1 MTQRAEFPAAFK
13 ELFTPARYKVYYG
26 GRGGAKSWAFAR
38 ALLIQA
44 TQRPLRVLCTR
55 EFQGSI
61 KDSVH
66 RLLADQIEAMGLSAF
81 FEVQQTEIRGPHGS
95 VFLFEGLRH
104 NVTKIKSMEG
114 IDVVWCEEAE
124 RISEESWRVLIPTIR
139 KPGSEIWVSFNPDQE
154 DDPTYKRFVVNPPPG
169 SIVRAVGWQDNPWF
183 PDELRAEMEYDYR
196 VDPDAAAHVWGGQC
210 RSLSDAQVL
219 KGKWTVD
226 AFVHKPDW
234 HGPYFGADWGFSQDP
249 TALVKLWISEN
260 YLYVEDEAYGVGV
273 EIDETPALF
282 RTVPG
287 ADKHLIR
294 ADNARPETISYMNRN
309 GLRVEAVQKGKGS
322 VEDGVAFLRHFE
334 RIIIHPRCKHTAQE
348 ARLWSY
354 KTDKLTGDVLPILL
368 DKHNHT
374 WDAARYALEP
384 MIKAEGRFFV

>member
-1 MTQRAEFPAAFK
+1 
-13 ELFTPARYKVYYG
+13 
-26 GRGGAKSWAFAR
+26 
-38 ALLIQA
+38 
-44 TQRPLRVLCTR
+44 
-55 EFQGSI
+55 
-61 KDSVH
+61 
-66 RLLADQIEAMGLSAF
+66 
-81 FEVQQTEIRGPHGS
+81 
-95 VFLFEGLRH
+95 
-104 NVTKIKSMEG
+104 
-114 IDVVWCEEAE
+114 
-124 RISEESWRVLIPTIR
+124 
-139 KPGSEIWVSFNPDQE
+139 
-154 DDPTYKRFVVNPPPG
+154 
-169 SIVRAVGWQDNPWF
+169 
-183 PDELRAEMEYDYR
+183 MEYDYR

-219 KGKWTVD
+219 KGKWTVE

-249 TALVKLWISEN
+249 TALVKLWISDN
-260 YLYVEDEAYGVGV
+260 CLYAEDEAYGVGV

-282 RTVPG
+282 KTVPG